1 MDIENEEN
9 TKSYHFV
16 KIKDFKYG
24 ENPHQKASLYSY
36 DKELDYDILSNN
48 EITYNGILDLSASL
62 EIAFEFFD
70 VAACVIVKQTIP
82 CAVALSA
89 DVEGAF
95 DKALDADPVSLFASV
110 AAFTRKIELSLAKK
124 LNLLSLS
131 AIIAPDFAPDALEE
145 LKKKK
150 NLRIVKL
157 NTPLERIL
165 NFQNEEI
172 TLTPFGAL
180 VQQNSRISLDVN
192 TFKVVSNKKPEQAE
206 LEDMIFATK
215 VVKHAKSNA
224 IVVAKNLRTI
234 GICAGQANRALSVEF
249 ALHNVCDSPK
259 GSIIAS
265 DGAIAT
271 IDNIQIAAQNRVAGI
286 IQPGGSLRD
295 KEIIAC
301 ADKYSISMV
310 TTGIRHF
317 KH

>member
-1 MDIENEEN
+1 MVINDEEN
-9 TKSYHFV
+9 TKRYDFV

-36 DKELDYDILSNN
+36 DKEIDYDILSEN
-48 EITYNGILDLSASL
+48 ELSYNGILDLSCAL
-62 EIAFEFFD
+62 EIALEFFD
-70 VAACVIVKQTIP
+70 VAACIIVKQANP

-89 DVEGAF
+89 DVENAF
-95 DKALDADPVSLFASV
+95 DKALDSDPISLFASS

-124 LNLLSLS
+124 LNLMSLS
-131 AIIAPDFAPDALEE
+131 SIVAPDYSDEALDE

-172 TLTPFGAL
+172 KLTLFGAL
-180 VQQNSRISLDVN
+180 VQEKNKISIDIDK
-192 TFKVVSNKKPEQAE
+192 FKIVTKTKPEQE
-206 LEDMIFATK
+206 QLEDMIFATK

-234 GICAGQANRALSVEF
+234 GICAGQTNRALSVEF

-259 GSIIAS
+259 GSVIAS

-271 IDNIQIAAQNRVAGI
+271 IDNIQIAAQNRVSGI
-286 IQPGGSLRD
+286 IQPGGSLRE

-301 ADKYSISMV
+301 ADKLSVSMV